1 MGSNM
6 LFSMQENVFLY
17 KILFSNL
24 GLVETHLSNIYQIN
38 TMEMLLKRDKN
49 KLMITGNVMNLEK
62 NFLIVESVNSAQF
75 WPKPM

>member
-62 NFLIVESVNSAQF
+62 NFLIVESVNNAQF